1 MLLVCAKRTKT
12 LLLLRVKVHGVSLSR
27 GSFLASSRECQIRP
41 RLGRDSGWVM
51 TPFMR
56 VDNYST
62 RNFATLEP
70 LELGLP
76 FTGPSGI
83 SPKTRNTLIA
93 QHRADVRLYT
103 LCFHFAKSC
112 VF

>member
-1 MLLVCAKRTKT
+1 
-12 LLLLRVKVHGVSLSR
+12 
-27 GSFLASSRECQIRP
+27 
-41 RLGRDSGWVM
+41 M

-76 FTGPSGI
+76 FTGLLKEKQRTFLFYVPALG
-83 SPKTRNTLIA
+83 RRQA
-93 QHRADVRLYT
+93 LYE
-103 LCFHFAKSC
+103 
-112 VF
+112 VFQRCKAL

>member
-1 MLLVCAKRTKT
+1 
-12 LLLLRVKVHGVSLSR
+12 VHGVSLSR
-27 GSFLASSRECQIRP
+27 GSYLASSRECQIRP

-76 FTGPSGI
+76 FTGPSDI
-83 SPKTRNTLIA
+83 TRFFL
-93 QHRADVRLYT
+93 
-103 LCFHFAKSC
+103 FAAFAANK
-112 VF
+112 